1 MSLREW
7 WDGLLFVDPDDMEPL
22 HFTEEDADALIAQ
35 LNPGT
40 AFKEPDGLGGFVVR
54 MKST

>member
-1 MSLREW
+1 MSMKDW

-22 HFTEEDADALIAQ
+22 HFAEAEADALIAQ

-40 AFKEPDGLGGFVVR
+40 AVKEPDGLGGFVVR
-54 MKST
+54 MKSA